1 MKSLYWLRQKKR
13 KEKKALFGVGVGG
26 GGDLEIAMQGHRF
39 P

>member
-1 MKSLYWLRQKKR
+1 MKSLYGLRQKKR

-26 GGDLEIAMQGHRF
+26 GDLEIAMQGHRF